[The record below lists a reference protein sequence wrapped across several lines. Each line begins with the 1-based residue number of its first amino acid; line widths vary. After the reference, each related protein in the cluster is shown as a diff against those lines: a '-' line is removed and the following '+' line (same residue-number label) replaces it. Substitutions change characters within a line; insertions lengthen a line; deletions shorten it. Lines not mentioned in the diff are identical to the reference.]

1 MNKTKLFNS
10 NYCTVFLLFFI
21 GVINI
26 PISAQQFS
34 KVEIL
39 SDLEYLKKSLEDT
52 HFNLYA
58 YTSKKEFEQNFESIK
73 NEVKKDSFS
82 QLEVTKLFQKVVSK
96 ANNGHTRISF
106 VQPYKIYV
114 KTGGTIFPLEI
125 AIENGKALVRK
136 NWSINK
142 DIQIGSELKRIN
154 GLRIEQVLEKI
165 YPLVSAERTY
175 FKNAQIEYLTLPRYY
190 WLAFGEQKNYE
201 IEIFQNGKSKVI
213 KLNAINALDDFE
225 MKRYDIINYE
235 RMIKFYPNAVYLN
248 PGHFGGKLEQY
259 KQFIDTAFVQIKAKN
274 SKNLI
279 IDLRNNPGGDDAFS
293 DYLVS
298 FIANK
303 PFKWASRFQLKT
315 SAHLKENTRHT
326 KDTTKAYWK
335 SILEH
340 ENGEIY
346 DYNFNFN
353 KPQAKT
359 KLFHGKVY
367 VLVNRQSYSQSAV
380 TASQIQDYGFGTIVG
395 EETAEFPNLYASVY
409 NYKLPKTAIIVEVSK
424 GKIERISGIDNGKG
438 VIPDIQIKDHLLDD
452 QDEILEG
459 LLKRIH

>member
-10 NYCTVFLLFFI
+10 NYCTVFLFFFVGLVHI
-21 GVINI
+21 Q
-26 PISAQQFS
+26 ISAQQFS
-34 KVEIL
+34 KVEVL
-39 SDLEYLKKSLEDT
+39 SDLKYLKKSLEDT

-58 YTSKKEFEQNFESIK
+58 YTSKEDFEQNFESIK
-73 NEVKKDSFS
+73 NEIKKDSFS
-82 QLEVTKLFQKVVSK
+82 LLEVTKLFQKIVSK

-106 VQPYKIYV
+106 VQPYKMYV

-125 AIENGKALVRK
+125 ALENGKALVRK

-142 DIQIGSELKRIN
+142 DIQIGAELKRIN

-165 YPLVSAERTY
+165 YPLVSGERTY
-175 FKNAQIEYLTLPRYY
+175 FMNAQIEYLTLPRYY
-190 WLAFGEQKNYE
+190 WLAFGEQENFE
-201 IEIFQNGKSKVI
+201 IEIFQNGKPKVI
-213 KLNAINALDDFE
+213 KINAISALDDFE

-235 RMIKFYPNAVYLN
+235 RTIKFYPNAAYLN
-248 PGHFGGKLEQY
+248 PGHFGGKFEQY
-259 KQFIDTAFVQIKAKN
+259 KQYIDTTFIQIKAKN
-274 SKNLI
+274 FKNLV

-298 FIANK
+298 YIANK

-340 ENGEIY
+340 NNGEIY
-346 DYNFNFN
+346 DYNFSFN
-353 KPQAKT
+353 EPQAKT
-359 KLFHGKVY
+359 KLFRGKVY
-367 VLVNRQSYSQSAV
+367 VLVNRQSYSQSTV

-409 NYKLPKTAIIVEVSK
+409 NYKLPETAIIVEVSK
-424 GKIERISGIDNGKG
+424 GKIERINGVDNGKG
-438 VIPDIQIKDHLLDD
+438 VIPDILIKDHLLDE